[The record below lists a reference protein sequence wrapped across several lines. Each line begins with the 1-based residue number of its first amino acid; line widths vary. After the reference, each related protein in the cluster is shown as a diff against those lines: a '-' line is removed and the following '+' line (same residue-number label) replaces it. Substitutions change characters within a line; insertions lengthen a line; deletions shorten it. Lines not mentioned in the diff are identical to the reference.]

1 MTDSKHISDNDTGPS
16 VRIGRRVTWVGFWSN
31 IFLAVAK
38 ILAGI
43 YGRSSAMIADGVH
56 SASDLATDV
65 VVLVVIG
72 ASRRKED
79 KIYTYG
85 HGKIETF
92 ASFVIALLLGAVG
105 VGICADGAS
114 GVIAALR
121 GDMLPRPGWIALA
134 MAIVSIVIKEW
145 LFHYTRN
152 AARRINSS
160 AMEANAWHHRSDS
173 FSSAATLAGI
183 AGAMFLGQKW
193 RILDPVAAILVS
205 VLIIVM
211 AWRLGMKSVKELLE
225 VSLPKEITD
234 GMLEI
239 IAETPGVMAFHRFR
253 SRRNG
258 SRMIVD
264 LHVKVDPGLSVVQG
278 HDIATVIEHRIKEH
292 YGDVLVNVH
301 IEPFGDPAA
310 TDRHLSQQS

>member
-1 MTDSKHISDNDTGPS
+1 MTDTKHISDSDTDRS
-16 VRIGRRVTWVGFWSN
+16 VRIGRHVTWVGFWSN

-105 VGICADGAS
+105 VGICADGIN
-114 GVIAALR
+114 GVIAAAR
-121 GDMLPRPGWIALA
+121 GDMLPRPGWIALT

-145 LFHYTRN
+145 LFRYTRK
-152 AARRINSS
+152 AARSINST

-173 FSSAATLAGI
+173 FSSIATLAGI

-193 RILDPVAAILVS
+193 RVLDPVAAIFVS
-205 VLIIVM
+205 ALIVVM

-264 LHVKVDPGLSVVQG
+264 LHVKVDPELSVVQG
-278 HDIATVIEHRIKEH
+278 HDIATVIENRIKER

-301 IEPFGDPAA
+301 IEPFASPAA
-310 TDRHLSQQS
+310 KDQNLSQQS

>member
-1 MTDSKHISDNDTGPS
+1 MTDTKHIPDNDSARS

-65 VVLVVIG
+65 VVLIVIG

-92 ASFVIALLLGAVG
+92 ASFVIALLLGIVG
-105 VGICADGAS
+105 IGICADGVDGVMAS
-114 GVIAALR
+114 LR

-134 MAIVSIVIKEW
+134 MAVVSIAIKEW
-145 LFHYTRN
+145 LFRYTRD
-152 AARRINSS
+152 AGRRINSS

-173 FSSAATLAGI
+173 FSSMATLAGI

-193 RILDPVAAILVS
+193 RVLDPAAAILVS
-205 VLIIVM
+205 VLIVVM
-211 AWRLGMKSVKELLE
+211 AWRLGVKSVKELLE

-234 GMLEI
+234 GMLGI

-278 HDIATVIEHRIKEH
+278 HDIATAIENSIKER

-301 IEPFGDPAA
+301 IEPFENPAA
-310 TDRHLSQQS
+310 MDQHLSQQS